1 MNGRHF
7 LALLFLCFSASRVF
21 SQTLVDRVVAVV
33 DKEIITDS
41 ELQERVAFV
50 AMQNR
55 LDAAKPEL
63 KSQILES
70 MVAEKLILAQAL
82 IDSIE
87 VTDEQVSQALDQ
99 QLQNIVRQLGSTERV
114 EQYYGKPI
122 NRIKRE
128 FRDEMRKQL
137 LVQRVR
143 QAREAALSVARREVE
158 EFYATYKDSLPRV
171 PEEFTLSHLFM
182 VPKADS
188 SVELKTRG
196 KLQAIL
202 DSVRA
207 GGSFE
212 DFARRYSQD
221 GSAPGGGDLGW
232 VRRGDFV
239 REFEEVVFSL
249 KENEISGIVKT
260 QYGYHVIQLAGR
272 RGESVRARHIL
283 LRIEKGA
290 ASDSATVR
298 ELRSLRDRALQDE
311 SFAELA
317 KKFSEDEETK
327 PLGGD
332 LGTLTTDQLTPDF
345 SAAVKDMKEGQVS
358 EPHRVTLGASY
369 GFQIIWLRKRTPS
382 HEMTLEQDF
391 NRVEQLALYLKR
403 NRENQEW
410 VNELKR
416 NIYWEIRL

>member
-1 MNGRHF
+1 MPFRLSVF
-7 LALLFLCFSASRVF
+7 LLYFLLTFSASI
-21 SQTLVDRVVAVV
+21 SQTLIDRIVAVV
-33 DKEIITDS
+33 DKEIITES
-41 ELQERVAFV
+41 ELQERVNFV

-55 LDAAKPEL
+55 VDATKPEL

-87 VTDEQVSQALDQ
+87 ITDEQVSQALDQ

-143 QAREAALSVARREVE
+143 QAREATLSVSRREVE

-171 PEEFTLSHLFM
+171 PEEFTVSHLFM

-188 SVELKTRG
+188 AVELQTRR
-196 KLQAIL
+196 KLQGIL
-202 DSVRA
+202 DSIRA
-207 GGSFE
+207 GSSFE

-221 GSAPGGGDLGW
+221 GSAAGGGDLGW

-249 KENEISGIVKT
+249 KENEISNLVKT

-290 ASDSATVR
+290 ASDSVAAR
-298 ELRSLRDRALQDE
+298 ALRALRDRALKGE
-311 SFAELA
+311 SFADLA
-317 KKFSEDEETK
+317 KQYSEDEETK

-332 LGTLTTDQLTPDF
+332 LGILTTDQLTADF
-345 SAAVKDMKEGQVS
+345 ASVVKEMKQGEIS
-358 EPHRVTLGASY
+358 DAHRVTLGASY

-382 HEMTLEQDF
+382 HEMTLAQDF
-391 NRVEQLALYLKR
+391 SRVEQLALYLKR

-410 VNELKR
+410 VNELRK

>member
-1 MNGRHF
+1 MKQRLF
-7 LALLFLCFSASRVF
+7 VLALFPFLSVCHSL
-21 SQTLVDRVVAVV
+21 SQTLIDRIVAVV
-33 DKEIITDS
+33 DKEIITES
-41 ELQERVAFV
+41 ELQERVSFV
-50 AMQNR
+50 AIQNR
-55 LDAAKPEL
+55 LDATRPEL
-63 KSQILES
+63 KTQILES

-87 VTDEQVSQALDQ
+87 ITDEQVNQALDQ
-99 QLQNIVRQLGSTERV
+99 QIQNIVRQLGSTERV
-114 EQYYGKPI
+114 EQYYGKPVS
-122 NRIKRE
+122 RIKRE

-143 QAREAALSVARREVE
+143 QAREASLSVSHREVV
-158 EFYATYKDSLPRV
+158 EFYSSFKDSLPRV

-188 SVELKTRG
+188 SVEFMTRK

-202 DSVRA
+202 DSIRA

-221 GSAPGGGDLGW
+221 GSASGGGDLGW

-249 KENEISGIVKT
+249 KENEISSIVKT
-260 QYGYHVIQLAGR
+260 QYGYHIIQLAGR

-290 ASDSATVR
+290 ASDSTTVR
-298 ELRSLRDRALQDE
+298 ELRALRERILRAE

-317 KKFSEDEETK
+317 KKFSQDEETK

-332 LGTLTTDQLTPDF
+332 LGTLTADQLTADF
-345 SAAVKDMKEGQVS
+345 SPVVKDMKEGEVS
-358 EPHRVTLGASY
+358 DAHRVALGASY

-391 NRVEQLALYLKR
+391 SRVEQLALYLKR

-410 VNELKR
+410 VNELKK
-416 NIYWEIRL
+416 NIFWEIRL